1 MPHED
6 DIAKRGRAQEDE
18 YFRRKD
24 QELLERMRGESAL
37 AAELGELATAAG
49 IEDGVIL
56 RDLQAMG
63 FTAATI
69 ALLPLA
75 PLVQV
80 AWAEGQVSPREREII
95 LEAAAASGIAP
106 GTPGYEQLLDWLTR
120 RPSEALL
127 EGALRACQ
135 SMFSA
140 LPEQE
145 RHPRRQALLAA
156 CTAVAQAS
164 RGAMGL
170 GRRISDEEQR
180 LLDRIAALL
189 DRAAPQ

>member
-1 MPHED
+1 MPHKD
-6 DIAKRGRAQEDE
+6 DIAKRGRGQEEE

-24 QELLERMRGESAL
+24 QELLDQMRRKAAQ
-37 AAELGELATAAG
+37 AAELRELATAAG

-63 FTAATI
+63 FTAATV

-80 AWAEGQVSPREREII
+80 AWAEGQVSPRERELI
-95 LEAAAASGIAP
+95 LEAVAASGIAP
-106 GTPGYEQLLDWLTR
+106 GTPGHEQLLEWLTR
-120 RPSEALL
+120 RPSEAFL

-135 SMFSA
+135 SMISA

-145 RHPRRQALLAA
+145 RHARWQALLAA
-156 CTAVAQAS
+156 CTGVAQAS

-189 DRAAPQ
+189 ERAAPQ